1 MADTRNQPELETLSY
16 KPTIAELEEIL
27 EKDGGN
33 SIEIMPNGEIKAK
46 KKYCPDCGNTRR
58 KDRKGWPI
66 QYCGNPC
73 PTKPASTSPAP
84 MGFNSIVVKP
94 EKRVNSSKVAGQPK
108 GNHSSACASLNHPY
122 ADCTCV
128 EQPNQ
133 NLMIITEVEGLM
145 SQVNEKLGNIV
156 ITQELVG
163 DSVRK
168 LRRSQALEEIDLF
181 QKTTLFELRKAF
193 E

>member
-1 MADTRNQPELETLSY
+1 MADSRDQPELETLDY
-16 KPTIAELEEIL
+16 KPPGTAERLTSAPPKPL
-27 EKDGGN
+27 
-33 SIEIMPNGEIKAK
+33 K
-46 KKYCPDCGNTRR
+46 K
-58 KDRKGWPI
+58 
-66 QYCGNPC
+66 
-73 PTKPASTSPAP
+73 
-84 MGFNSIVVKP
+84 GFLGLNAHVIKP

-133 NLMIITEVEGLM
+133 NLMTIEEIEGLM
-145 SQVNEKLGNIV
+145 SQVNEKLGKIREMTYCAPV
-156 ITQELVG
+156 TKMATV
-163 DSVRK
+163 V
-168 LRRSQALEEIDLF
+168 SQAIEEIDIF